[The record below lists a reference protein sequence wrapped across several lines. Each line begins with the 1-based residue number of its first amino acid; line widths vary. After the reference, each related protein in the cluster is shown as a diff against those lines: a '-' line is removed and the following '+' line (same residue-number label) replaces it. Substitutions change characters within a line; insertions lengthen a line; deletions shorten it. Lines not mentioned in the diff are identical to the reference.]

1 MVVFWDTE
9 LEENLLKKINS
20 NVPVEI
26 QVGDFIQ
33 TFLSL
38 VRSGGLLN
46 NLWVLPT
53 VLKINL
59 AVMQWCSRRGK
70 LWYFSGVP
78 SSKISVS
85 RKLAKGELYIDNSS
99 FSPSYVSMLLA
110 QYITLSVTRS
120 AVG

>member
-20 NVPVEI
+20 SLPVEI
-26 QVGDFIQ
+26 QVGNFIQ

-59 AVMQWCSRRGK
+59 AIMQWCSRRDK

-78 SSKISVS
+78 SSRISVS
-85 RKLAKGELYIDNSS
+85 CKLAKGELYIDNSS
-99 FSPSYVSMLLA
+99 FSPSYESMLLA
-110 QYITLSVTRS
+110 QYIILSVTPS

>member
-78 SSKISVS
+78 SSRISVS

>member
-9 LEENLLKKINS
+9 LEENLLKKMNS